1 MKLRKMLSVLT
12 AAALVFSNLTIP
24 VSAQEMETVVSSEGT
39 VESESESMS
48 KLEED
53 HYSEE
58 TAEIGAND
66 ETENSR
72 SEEQSESNSDNES
85 EVITEIKSSSQ
96 ETGSESEAVTE
107 IKSELQE
114 TETNHGSMTENEET
128 VTQTESASQEESE
141 SQSEENTEV
150 PTESII
156 ETETFLTSIEE
167 ETTELTEEMIQAE
180 YVEETLTEGDFK
192 YEVGSNDEV
201 TITDYTGSETSIVV
215 PEEIDGKKVTSI
227 GYMAFDGCSSLTSIT
242 LPEGLTKIDAF
253 AFRSCSSLTEI
264 TLPEELTSIGSDA
277 FSNCSSLSEIILPEG
292 LTKIDAFAFEKCSNL
307 EKVILSERLT
317 SLGNW
322 VFNECSQ
329 LKHISIPMKITKIAY
344 GVFANCSS
352 LESIHIPKNVEII
365 DSYAFMGCEK
375 LAVIY
380 YEGSE
385 EDWKKIKINSDNAP
399 VAMAEKVYTYIHTF
413 ENFTYQY
420 AETDRSIIITGYVG
434 SDPSIVIPDEIE
446 GVKVSKI
453 GYEAFL
459 DCDIITDVTISE
471 GIKEIGVSAFE
482 QCKNLKNIVIPQS
495 ITYISDNAFMGCV
508 VLDSIT
514 LPEGLTRIGDSS
526 FANTGLT
533 QITFPETLKIIG
545 NSTFENCKS
554 LKKLTFPKGLTQIGN
569 SVFANTGLTQVIFP
583 ELITNIGD
591 STFKFCKDINK
602 ITLPEGLTQIGN
614 SVFANTG
621 LTQITFPETLK
632 IIGDNTF
639 QYCTNLNRVT
649 LPEGLTQI
657 GNSAFANT
665 TLTEITIPEGV
676 HIGDSVLANCTKL
689 AKVIISR
696 GVNIGKSTFS
706 GCTELT
712 NIIMPED
719 LDCIGENAFRGCR
732 KLSGIFLPE
741 GVTDIGMEAFRSC
754 SNLDRIVLP
763 KSLKNIDSM
772 SFYMC
777 DNLSKVYYNGSKED
791 WNKISI
797 GSYNDQLYHATI
809 FFPESLENNF
819 LFHEVNGEITI
830 VGVIED
836 QENVIV
842 PSVINGKPVVR
853 IGEKAFNECV
863 NLQRILIPKSI
874 TSIENSAFYNCNR
887 IKRVFYEGTKEEWEN
902 ILIGEKENSCLT
914 GKSKYYS
921 PNLTDNKLVYSLENE
936 EVTITDYLG
945 IDTSITIPTEIDGKK
960 AISIGEYAFRSCSSI
975 KEITLSEGLTS
986 IGNSAFINCSSLT
999 KIILPEG
1006 LTSIGNSAFSE
1017 CSNLTEIN
1025 LPEGLTTIEWGA
1037 FSECSSLTEITLPEG
1052 LTTIEGYTFSD
1063 CSSLTEITL
1072 PEGLTSI
1079 GNSAFRN
1086 CSSLTEI
1093 TLPEGLT
1100 SIGNNTFTG
1109 CSSLT
1114 EINLPEGLT
1123 TIEGYTF
1130 SDCSSLTEITLPE
1143 GLTTIEGGAF
1153 RGCNNL
1159 IEIILPEGLTTI
1171 EGYTFSDCSSLTEI
1185 TLPEGLTSVGDSTFY
1200 GCSSLREITLPEGL
1214 TTIGDETF
1222 RGCSSI
1228 KEVTLPEELT
1238 SIGDSTFFACSSLT
1252 EISIPR
1258 GMTNVKYGTFG
1269 DCSSLTKV
1277 TIPKSIINIR
1287 GGAFYGCGERIDVYY
1302 EGTREEWNQ
1311 IKQPDPLDD
1320 FAELSGLKYGSSYY
1334 DSDNDIEVS
1343 YGEGYYVYIHC
1354 NSVISGDNRQ
1364 DAFIN
1369 VDNNSLSYT
1378 KTYGDA
1384 AFQLQG
1390 ISKIGDGTLVYT
1402 VTSGK
1407 DVVEVSPSGM
1417 VTIKNI
1423 GEAAITISMD
1433 ATEHYR
1439 KAKSKIIWITVNK
1452 EAVQIISDYQYSVES
1467 NGEITITGYT
1477 GKETS
1482 ILVPAEIDGKKVT
1495 AIGESAF
1502 YGCDFLQSVIL
1513 PEGIT
1518 SIKGSAFGDCEFLR
1532 SVILPKG
1539 ITNIGSYAF
1548 SYSGL
1553 RNIVLPEGITN
1564 IGSGAFSST
1573 GLKSIILPEGIT
1585 YIRAETFNEC
1595 FSLTSITIPKSVTK
1609 IGGNAFSYDREFV
1622 DINQVDIYYPGSETE
1637 WKQISKNGEWLSVA
1651 GEEYNEWS
1659 IEFIY
1664 HYNYGSSEN
1673 DTRLDA
1679 VITIASDKQSYTKT
1693 CADEAFQ
1700 LEGITKTGDGTL
1712 VYSVTSGNDVVEVSQ
1727 TGMVTIKN
1735 AGTAVITVS
1744 MAATD
1749 TYKEAESKTIT
1760 IIVSEEKEEN
1770 PGTEESSSTEESS
1783 GSQESS
1789 STEESSGNEESSS
1802 TEESSG
1808 NEESSSTE
1816 ESSGNEESS
1825 STEETSNIFSVSKI
1839 APQSYTGKAVKPDV
1853 KVTHN
1858 GRRLVLNQD
1867 YTLAY
1872 KNNTKAGTASVT
1884 VKGKGNYAESQT
1896 VTFAIEKKDLNSSG
1910 IIIDDLALAYNGKV
1924 QKKAPTVTYHGKKL
1938 KAGTD
1943 YTVAYDDGSFKD
1955 KGTYTVSIS
1964 GRGNFKGEASG
1975 KVVIL
1980 DKSMIINNAK
1990 VLLSQ
1995 KKYDYTGNAVKP
2007 SVTVNL
2013 KGTVLTEGEDY
2024 TVSYADN
2031 IQPGKAAI
2039 IIKGTGNYAGTKKA
2053 AFTINKQV
2061 VKLTENM
2068 ISLPSSVAYEKGGC
2082 TPEPVITADGN
2093 ILIKGADYTVSYKN
2107 NKKAGTASLVV
2118 KGKGIYKGTVT
2129 KRFMIAPKEISKTS
2143 MRAPDIVY
2151 TARTKAG
2158 KYISRPILTDTN
2170 GNVLGSSDYMNVVYE
2185 CGNQILDKHSRP
2197 EEGSVIKV
2205 TVTGKGNYTGTAS
2218 AEYMLKDASAM
2229 IKTKVSVSSKTYTGG
2244 EVTLKPGDLKVIM
2257 HRRNLVYGK
2266 DYEIVASSYKN
2277 NHKKGTAQV
2286 TLRGKGDFAGEKTI
2300 KFQITARKINVE

>member
-24 VSAQEMETVVSSEGT
+24 VSAQEMETVVSSEEAI
-39 VESESESMS
+39 ESESESMS

-58 TAEIGAND
+58 SAEIGAND

-72 SEEQSESNSDNES
+72 SEEQSE
-85 EVITEIKSSSQ
+85 VITEIKSSSQ
-96 ETGSESEAVTE
+96 ETGSESVTE
-107 IKSELQE
+107 IKGELQE
-114 TETNHGSMTENEET
+114 SETDHESMTENEET
-128 VTQTESASQEESE
+128 VTQTESTSQEESE
-141 SQSEENTEV
+141 SQSEENTAI

-156 ETETFLTSIEE
+156 ETETEVIDENTTKEETETILESTVEEELTEITE
-167 ETTELTEEMIQAE
+167 ETTLLNEESEISRNYE
-180 YVEETLTEGDFK
+180 YGILSDSDSIYIKKYIGNEEN
-192 YEVGSNDEV
+192 V
-201 TITDYTGSETSIVV
+201 IV
-215 PEEIDGKKVTSI
+215 PSEIDGKKVTRI
-227 GYMAFDGCSSLTSIT
+227 EWEAFRGCRSLISIT
-242 LPEGLTKIDAF
+242 LPEGI
-253 AFRSCSSLTEI
+253 
-264 TLPEELTSIGSDA
+264 TSIGWGA
-277 FSNCSSLSEIILPEG
+277 FSGCSS
-292 LTKIDAFAFEKCSNL
+292 
-307 EKVILSERLT
+307 
-317 SLGNW
+317 
-322 VFNECSQ
+322 
-329 LKHISIPMKITKIAY
+329 
-344 GVFANCSS
+344 
-352 LESIHIPKNVEII
+352 
-365 DSYAFMGCEK
+365 
-375 LAVIY
+375 
-380 YEGSE
+380 
-385 EDWKKIKINSDNAP
+385 
-399 VAMAEKVYTYIHTF
+399 
-413 ENFTYQY
+413 
-420 AETDRSIIITGYVG
+420 
-434 SDPSIVIPDEIE
+434 
-446 GVKVSKI
+446 
-453 GYEAFL
+453 
-459 DCDIITDVTISE
+459 
-471 GIKEIGVSAFE
+471 
-482 QCKNLKNIVIPQS
+482 
-495 ITYISDNAFMGCV
+495 
-508 VLDSIT
+508 
-514 LPEGLTRIGDSS
+514 
-526 FANTGLT
+526 
-533 QITFPETLKIIG
+533 
-545 NSTFENCKS
+545 
-554 LKKLTFPKGLTQIGN
+554 
-569 SVFANTGLTQVIFP
+569 
-583 ELITNIGD
+583 
-591 STFKFCKDINK
+591 
-602 ITLPEGLTQIGN
+602 
-614 SVFANTG
+614 
-621 LTQITFPETLK
+621 
-632 IIGDNTF
+632 
-639 QYCTNLNRVT
+639 
-649 LPEGLTQI
+649 
-657 GNSAFANT
+657 
-665 TLTEITIPEGV
+665 LTEITIPEGITS
-676 HIGDSVLANCTKL
+676 IGYETFYGCSSLTE
-689 AKVIISR
+689 II
-696 GVNIGKSTFS
+696 
-706 GCTELT
+706 
-712 NIIMPED
+712 
-719 LDCIGENAFRGCR
+719 
-732 KLSGIFLPE
+732 LPE
-741 GVTDIGMEAFRSC
+741 GITSIGVDAFYGC
-754 SNLDRIVLP
+754 SSLTEIILPEGITSIGNYAFSYCSSLTEIILPEGITSIGRDAFSYCSSLTEINLPEGITSIEREVFYDCSSLTEIILPEGITSIGRDAFSYCSSLTSIFFP
-763 KSLKNIDSM
+763 KSLTSIDRAFTGCKNLEKI
-772 SFYMC
+772 
-777 DNLSKVYYNGSKED
+777 YYNGTKEE
-791 WNKISI
+791 WEKISI
-797 GSYNDQLYHATI
+797 DSRDLNILKNDYMYFQSSSIYDNLVYG
-809 FFPESLENNF
+809 EEN
-819 LFHEVNGEITI
+819 EEITI
-830 VGVIED
+830 VGVIKD
-836 QENVIV
+836 QESVII
-842 PSVINGKPVVR
+842 PSMINGKPVVCIR
-853 IGEKAFNECV
+853 EKAFNECV
-863 NLQRILIPKSI
+863 KLQRILIPKSI
-874 TSIENSAFYNCNR
+874 TNIENSVFSNCNQ
-887 IKRVFYEGTKEEWEN
+887 IKKVFYEGTKEEWGN
-902 ILIGEKENSCLT
+902 ILIGEGNYLMT

-921 PNLTDNKLVYSLENE
+921 PNLTNNKLVYSVENE

-945 IDTSITIPTEIDGKK
+945 IDMNITIPTEIDEKK
-960 AISIGEYAFRSCSSI
+960 V
-975 KEITLSEGLTS
+975 TS
-986 IGNSAFINCSSLT
+986 IGSNAFESCKCLSS
-999 KIILPEG
+999 
-1006 LTSIGNSAFSE
+1006 
-1017 CSNLTEIN
+1017 IN
-1025 LPEGLTTIEWGA
+1025 LPEGITNIEGYA
-1037 FSECSSLTEITLPEG
+1037 FSECSSLKEINLPEG
-1052 LTTIEGYTFSD
+1052 ITNIEEWVFS
-1063 CSSLTEITL
+1063 
-1072 PEGLTSI
+1072 
-1079 GNSAFRN
+1079 
-1086 CSSLTEI
+1086 
-1093 TLPEGLT
+1093 
-1100 SIGNNTFTG
+1100 G

-1114 EINLPEGLT
+1114 EINLPEGIT
-1123 TIEGYTF
+1123 NIEGYAFSECSSLKEINLPEGITSIGGGAFRGCSRLIEIKLPEGITSIGGGVFYGCSSLKEIILPEGIISIGGGAFSGCSSLTEINLPEGITSIGVGAFSGCSSLTEIKLPEGITSIEYETFYGCSSLTEIILPEGITSIGTYAFSGCSSLTEIILPEGITSIGGGVFRGCSSLTEIKLPEGITSIEGEAFSGCSSLTEIKLPEDITNIEDYAF
-1130 SDCSSLTEITLPE
+1130 SDCSSLTEI
-1143 GLTTIEGGAF
+1143 
-1153 RGCNNL
+1153 
-1159 IEIILPEGLTTI
+1159 ILPQGITSIGQFALS
-1171 EGYTFSDCSSLTEI
+1171 GCSSLTEI
-1185 TLPEGLTSVGDSTFY
+1185 KLPEGITSIREGTFSS
-1200 GCSSLREITLPEGL
+1200 CSSLIEINLPEG
-1214 TTIGDETF
+1214 I
-1222 RGCSSI
+1222 
-1228 KEVTLPEELT
+1228 T
-1238 SIGDSTFFACSSLT
+1238 SIGGEAFCGCSSLT
-1252 EISIPR
+1252 EIKLPEGITSIGYYAFNGCSSLKEISIPR
-1258 GMTNVKYGTFG
+1258 RMTNIKFGTFG

-1287 GGAFYGCGERIDVYY
+1287 GEAFYGCGERIDVYY

-1311 IKQPDPLDD
+1311 IKQSVDVADEP
-1320 FAELSGLKYGSSYY
+1320 SGLKYGSSYY

-1384 AFQLQG
+1384 AFQLEG

-1452 EAVQIISDYQYSVES
+1452 EAVQIVSDYQYSVES

-1495 AIGESAF
+1495 TIGADAF
-1502 YGCDFLQSVIL
+1502 SDCEFLQSVIL

-1518 SIKGSAFGDCEFLR
+1518 SIKESAFSDCESLR
-1532 SVILPKG
+1532 SVVLPKG

-1595 FSLTSITIPKSVTK
+1595 FSLTSITIPKSVTR
-1609 IGGNAFSYDREFV
+1609 IGGYAFGYDREFV
-1622 DINQVDIYYPGSETE
+1622 DIDQVDIYYPGSEAE

-1693 CADEAFQ
+1693 CGDAAFQ

-1760 IIVSEEKEEN
+1760 VIVSEKKEEN

-1783 GSQESS
+1783 GGQESSSTEESSGGQESS

-1825 STEETSNIFSVSKI
+1825 STEESSGTEETSNIFSVSKI
-1839 APQSYTGKAVKPDV
+1839 APQSYTGKSVKPDV

-2143 MRAPDIVY
+2143 MRAPDVVY

-2244 EVTLKPGDLKVIM
+2244 EVTLKPDDLKVIM